1 MKPADH
7 LPSTRTT
14 ALATLVVAVAILLL
28 LSVPKVVALNNHA
41 GTRPAPTTSTSP
53 KPHVLH
59 LSTDGDVQYWQAR
72 YTDSHG
78 TNYDVDLDTDIE
90 VTGLTSVWLVAVGE
104 DPGCSILLD
113 GETQAAEGANNPGG
127 TIMVVCEWTKP

>member
-1 MKPADH
+1 MTPLRESLRRH
-7 LPSTRTT
+7 SPVS
-14 ALATLVVAVAILLL
+14 LATLAVVVAILAIIG
-28 LSVPKVVALNNHA
+28 VPKLANINDSA
-41 GTRPAPTTSTSP
+41 TQPAPTPSP
-53 KPHVLH
+53 ATHVLH
-59 LSTDGDVQYWQAR
+59 LSTDGDIQYWQAR

-78 TNYDVDLDTDIE
+78 TNYDVNLDTDIE